1 MGSMKVSPNMA
12 SRQSQLW
19 FSVTSLIQYVRHD
32 LKGGQENGEKSPAGG
47 VKDVRLHCD
56 WTRYTGA
63 KSDNVNL
70 QTLE

>member
-32 LKGGQENGEKSPAGG
+32 FKGGQKNGEKAQQEESKTLF
-47 VKDVRLHCD
+47 V
-56 WTRYTGA
+56 YTAIGP
-63 KSDNVNL
+63 DTLGLNL
-70 QTLE
+70 TM